1 MSSNLTDSTRFDRF
15 FLQYYPKVAA
25 FINGIIHDR
34 DEAES
39 LAQDIFLKILEGRI
53 SVDNMRNAD
62 GYLYTVSRNSAL
74 AWLRSKKNVHP
85 LEGFGD
91 TADDNPAPD
100 DELLG
105 RELLAYIS
113 RIIDRMP
120 EQQRRV
126 FLMSRAEGL
135 SNDEIATRLNL
146 SKRTVES
153 HLYAAVTEL
162 RHGLFLLTL
171 LVLFN

>member
-74 AWLRSKKNVHP
+74 AWLRSKENVHS
-85 LEGFGD
+85 LEGCGTDCFC
-91 TADDNPAPD
+91 
-100 DELLG
+100 
-105 RELLAYIS
+105 
-113 RIIDRMP
+113 
-120 EQQRRV
+120 
-126 FLMSRAEGL
+126 
-135 SNDEIATRLNL
+135 
-146 SKRTVES
+146 
-153 HLYAAVTEL
+153 
-162 RHGLFLLTL
+162 
-171 LVLFN
+171 

>member
-1 MSSNLTDSTRFDRF
+1 MSAKKISNTQFDCL
-15 FLQYYPKVAA
+15 FLHYYPKVTA

-34 DEAES
+34 NEAES
-39 LAQDIFLKILEGRI
+39 LAQDVFLKILEGRMAI
-53 SVDNMRNAD
+53 ENMGNVDN
-62 GYLYTVSRNSAL
+62 YLFIASRNSAL
-74 AWLRSKKNVHP
+74 AWLRKREKMRPVESLCNCAD
-85 LEGFGD
+85 GR
-91 TADDNPAPD
+91 TAPE
-100 DELLG
+100 DELLE
-105 RELLAYIS
+105 RELITFVNT
-113 RIIDRMP
+113 IINRMP
-120 EQQRRV
+120 EQRRRI
-126 FLMSRAEGL
+126 FIMSRTEGL

>member
-74 AWLRSKKNVHP
+74 AWLRSKENVHP

-91 TADDNPAPD
+91 TTADNPAPD

-113 RIIDRMP
+113 RIITDC
-120 EQQRRV
+120 
-126 FLMSRAEGL
+126 FC
-135 SNDEIATRLNL
+135 
-146 SKRTVES
+146 
-153 HLYAAVTEL
+153 
-162 RHGLFLLTL
+162 
-171 LVLFN
+171 

>member
-74 AWLRSKKNVHP
+74 AWLRKREKMRPVESLCNCAD
-85 LEGFGD
+85 GR
-91 TADDNPAPD
+91 TAPE
-100 DELLG
+100 DELLE
-105 RELLAYIS
+105 RELITFVNTIIS
-113 RIIDRMP
+113 RMP
-120 EQQRRV
+120 EQRRRV
-126 FLMSRAEGL
+126 FMMSRTEGL
-135 SNDEIATRLNL
+135 SNDEIAVRLNL

-153 HLYAAVTEL
+153 HIYTAVAEL
-162 RHGLFLLTL
+162 KQLLSACCVL
-171 LVLFN
+171 MLFN

>member
-74 AWLRSKKNVHP
+74 AWLRKREKMRPVESLCNCAD
-85 LEGFGD
+85 GR
-91 TADDNPAPD
+91 TAPE
-100 DELLG
+100 DELLE
-105 RELLAYIS
+105 RELITFVNTIIS
-113 RIIDRMP
+113 RMP
-120 EQQRRV
+120 EQRRRI
-126 FLMSRAEGL
+126 FMMSRAEGL
-135 SNDEIATRLNL
+135 SNDEIASRLNL

-153 HLYAAVTEL
+153 HIYTAVAEL
-162 RHGLFLLTL
+162 RHLLSACCVL
-171 LVLFN
+171 MLFN